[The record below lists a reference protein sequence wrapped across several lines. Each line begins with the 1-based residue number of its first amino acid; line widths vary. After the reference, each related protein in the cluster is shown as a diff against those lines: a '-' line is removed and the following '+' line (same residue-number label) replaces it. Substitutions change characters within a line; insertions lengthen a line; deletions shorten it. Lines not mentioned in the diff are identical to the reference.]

1 MLFNNNIINSK
12 KIIIYILIIFGYFIN
27 LILTFGI
34 AVFNNRATEIH
45 RNFFSLDE
53 P

>member
-34 AVFNNRATEIH
+34 EYINIKH
-45 RNFFSLDE
+45 LD
-53 P
+53 